1 MLNYKRSAFQSIC
14 EPVTFSGLSYYW
26 IKFVPTS
33 CIDSVYSKD
42 VHDIFLSRY
51 IEFSLCYCP
60 LMKFLGF
67 YTPTNEVGG
76 GVILDSP
83 CPSICPSVHH
93 KILFFFPLE
102 LWPFIAFIIIQ
113 VSTGLSWSIVCNK
126 EQFTGKEL
134 LRDIHDP

>member
-1 MLNYKRSAFQSIC
+1 MDPKMLNYKRSAFQSIC

-76 GVILDSP
+76 GGVTLDSP
-83 CPSICPSVHH
+83 CPSICPSVRLCIT
-93 KILFFFPLE
+93 KSCFFFFPRVMALYC
-102 LWPFIAFIIIQ
+102 IYHYSSQ
-113 VSTGLSWSIVCNK
+113 YRS
-126 EQFTGKEL
+126 L
-134 LRDIHDP
+134 LVNSL